1 MVFDEV
7 IFDQVLNPR
16 YVAFC
21 LKMEKKSPEGKKNE
35 RKKDIQEDNKMISTA
50 NILIVW
56 QKDKMKLTKDYY

>member
-35 RKKDIQEDNKMISTA
+35 RKKDIQEDNKNDIHRKHFDSVTER
-50 NILIVW
+50 
-56 QKDKMKLTKDYY
+56 